1 MRQDAR
7 RARVR
12 IMQNTDPGQPKPPPP
27 EIVVVSGLPRS
38 GTSMM
43 MRMLAAGG
51 MPLFTDGA
59 RAADGDNPL
68 GYFEHEAVRRLR
80 EDASWVPAAAGKAV
94 KVVSFLLPALPD
106 GFLYRVILMRRPLGE
121 VIASQRRMLERRGA
135 PVADPEAGDARM
147 AALCRQH
154 LAWTEQWLETRPG
167 MRTLAVD
174 YAETLAAPAD
184 AARRVAAFLGGGG
197 LDQAAMAAAVDPAL
211 RRARGGQ

>member
-1 MRQDAR
+1 MK
-7 RARVR
+7 
-12 IMQNTDPGQPKPPPP
+12 NTDAGQPDPPMP

-59 RAADGDNPL
+59 RAADADNPL
-68 GYFEHEAVRRLR
+68 GYFEHGAVKRLR
-80 EDASWVPAAAGKAV
+80 EDASWVPRAAGKAV
-94 KVVSFLLPALPD
+94 KVVSFLLPALPE
-106 GFLYRVILMRRPLGE
+106 GFGYRVILMRRPLEE
-121 VIASQRRMLERRGA
+121 VIASQRRMLERGGA
-135 PVADPEAGDARM
+135 PAADPEADDARM
-147 AALCRQH
+147 AALYRRH

-174 YAETLAAPAD
+174 YAETLAAPAETTRR
-184 AARRVAAFLGGGG
+184 AAVFLGRR
-197 LDQAAMAAAVDPAL
+197 LDETAMAAAVDPSL